1 MGIESGLGGPATEA
15 AKQHEAQTEREAILT
30 KRIQQIGDK
39 RKMHPYL
46 DSLSDDEI
54 RIQAERE
61 VENPLFPSSK
71 DVVSTGGL
79 TPEAKNR
86 FEAVAEKVDQLQL
99 IQALVD
105 SENRGNPA
113 DEEVFRIVTNALNHR
128 YQEFRNDLPALK
140 EQVDEYI
147 DLIHAMEDRADDRDE
162 TYKRLAELVP
172 DIEQELSKEA
182 RIRNKVK
189 EMRKTEGLQ
198 NLEEWERE
206 ELEFDLRERAKK
218 EVEEEIIE
226 EGY

>member
-1 MGIESGLGGPATEA
+1 MGIESGPGGPAAEA
-15 AKQHEAQTEREAILT
+15 AKQHKAQTEREVVLT

-46 DSLSDDEI
+46 DSLSDNEI

-79 TPEAKNR
+79 TPEAKKR

-113 DEEVFRIVTNALNHR
+113 NEEVFRIATNALHHR
-128 YQEFRNDLPALK
+128 YEEFRNDLPAL
-140 EQVDEYI
+140 EELVDEYI
-147 DLIHAMEDRADDRDE
+147 NLIHAMEDRADDRDK
-162 TYKRLAELVP
+162 TYKRLSELVP

-182 RIRNKVK
+182 RIRDKVK
-189 EMRKTEGLQ
+189 KMRNTKDLQ